1 MRIPLKFKKRG
12 RHKPNISDKKYWLNL
27 YNKGYAC
34 SEISKLTGWTD
45 RHTISNG
52 MKKVGG
58 KIRDYP
64 TRLKLVW
71 KKHPDK
77 FLVPYELNSKHY
89 IAFKN
94 NPQEMPINE
103 GFAYLIGAWLGDG
116 RKVFPNKGL
125 YFRIKVS
132 SRKFAIGIKNIIE
145 KTFRP
150 YMSIKMRLHDRNKES
165 PNYSKQYEI
174 LFKNNGLMN
183 RIFKMTNNGTSIPLE
198 IIKAGD
204 NIKYSFLAGMIDS
217 DGSFYI
223 PVRHYDKGT
232 FRYAIRCETN
242 ISSIKLTINKQLK
255 LMIGAGF
262 IDKDSWRIYTKK
274 DVIKHKEIIL
284 KLLPHL
290 ILKKKQAILMLK
302 ALEIWS
308 KPRVKYTLKDF
319 KRLLMLRDRISQLN
333 RGGYHTIKKVNL

>member
-1 MRIPLKFKKRG
+1 MEIPFKFKKRN
-12 RHKPNISDKKYWLNL
+12 RYKPDISDKEYWLSL
-27 YNKGYAC
+27 YKNGYTC
-34 SEISKLTGWTD
+34 FEISKLTGWTD

-52 MKKVGG
+52 IKKVGG

-89 IAFKN
+89 ITFKN

-150 YMSIKMRLHDRNKES
+150 YMSIKMRLHDRSKES

-198 IIKAGD
+198 IIKSGD
-204 NIKYSFLAGMIDS
+204 NIKYSFLAGLIDS

-223 PVRHYDKGT
+223 PIRNYKKGT
-232 FRYAIRCETN
+232 FHYAIRCETN
-242 ISSIKLTINKQLK
+242 ISSKNTLLKRQLK
-255 LMIGAGF
+255 RLTSIGFVDRG
-262 IDKDSWRIYTKK
+262 SWRIYTKK
-274 DVIKHKEIIL
+274 DIIEHKEIL
-284 KLLPHL
+284 LRLLPYL
-290 ILKKKQAILMLK
+290 ILKKYQAKLLVN
-302 ALEIWS
+302 ALEIWG
-308 KPRVKYTLKDF
+308 KERTKYTHKDF
-319 KRLLMLRDRISQLN
+319 NQLLAIRKKLRRSNKFGFRQQRSITL
-333 RGGYHTIKKVNL
+333 